1 MTEAILLE
9 RERGLLTLR
18 LNRPDKKNALTRA
31 MYSRLAEALK
41 QANDDPQINAVL
53 ISGSAECFTAG
64 NDIADFLEQPPSDLD
79 SPVFHFMLNLLECR
93 KPVIA
98 AVAGAAVGIGTTML
112 LHCDLV
118 YVSRD
123 ARLRMPFVN
132 LGLCPE
138 FGSSLILPRLLG
150 QAKAAE
156 LLLLGEGFNG
166 EQAVQWGIA
175 TQALDSG
182 EAALSKAR
190 EVALRF
196 DELPAEAVRI
206 SKQLMRAPDRDLVRK
221 VIEEEGAL
229 FTQRLRSP
237 EAVAA
242 LSEFFGEGQDAF
254 ASRLAPT
261 GERISKLGASLL
273 AKGVDQ
279 TIKLSIRG
287 SR

>member
-1 MTEAILLE
+1 MTEAIQIE

-31 MYSRLAEALK
+31 MYSALAAALK
-41 QANDDPQINAVL
+41 QADEDPDIYAVL
-53 ISGSAECFTAG
+53 LTGSHECFTAG
-64 NDIADFLEQPPSDLD
+64 NDIADFIRQPPSDLD

-98 AVAGAAVGIGTTML
+98 GVAGAAVGIGTTLL

-118 YVSRD
+118 YVSAD

-150 QAKAAE
+150 HAKAAE
-156 LLLLGEGFNG
+156 LLLLGERFSG
-166 EQAVQWGIA
+166 EQAAAWGIA
-175 TQALDSG
+175 NEALDSG
-182 EAALSKAR
+182 EAALAKAR
-190 EVALRF
+190 EMALRF
-196 DELPAEAVRI
+196 ESLPPEAVRI
-206 SKQLMRAPDRDLVRK
+206 SKQLMKAPDRELLRK

-237 EAVAA
+237 EAMAA
-242 LSEFFGEGQDAF
+242 LSGFIN
-254 ASRLAPT
+254 RH
-261 GERISKLGASLL
+261 
-273 AKGVDQ
+273 
-279 TIKLSIRG
+279 
-287 SR
+287 

>member
-1 MTEAILLE
+1 MPNAIEVE

-18 LNRPDKKNALTRA
+18 LNRPEKKNALTRA
-31 MYSRLAEALK
+31 MYSHLAEALK
-41 QANDDPQINAVL
+41 QAGADPEINAVL
-53 ISGSAECFTAG
+53 ITGSAECFTAG
-64 NDIADFLEQPPSDLD
+64 NDIADFIQQPPGNLD
-79 SPVFHFMLNLLECR
+79 SPVFHFMLNLLECH

-150 QAKAAE
+150 HAKAAE
-156 LLLLGEGFNG
+156 LLLLGEGFSG
-166 EQAVQWGIA
+166 EQAAQWGIA
-175 TQALDSG
+175 TEALGSG
-182 EAALSKAR
+182 EAALAKAR
-190 EVALRF
+190 EMALRF
-196 DELPAEAVRI
+196 ESLPPEAVRI
-206 SKQLMRAPDRDLVRK
+206 SKQLMKAPDRELLRK

-237 EAVAA
+237 EAMAA
-242 LSEFFGEGQDAF
+242 LSAF
-254 ASRLAPT
+254 INRH
-261 GERISKLGASLL
+261 
-273 AKGVDQ
+273 
-279 TIKLSIRG
+279 
-287 SR
+287 

>member
-1 MTEAILLE
+1 MTETLLLD
-9 RERGLLTLR
+9 RERGLLTVR

-31 MYSRLAEALK
+31 MYSQLAQAL
-41 QANDDPQINAVL
+41 AMADSDPQVRAVL
-53 ISGSAECFTAG
+53 LSGSSDCFTAG
-64 NDIADFLEQPPSDLD
+64 NDIVDFLEQPPNDLD
-79 SPVFHFMLNLLECR
+79 NPVFQFMLSLLDCR

-98 AVAGAAVGIGTTML
+98 AVAGPAVGIGTTML

-150 QAKAAE
+150 QAKAAQ
-156 LLLLGEGFNG
+156 LLLLGEGFSG
-166 EQAVQWGIA
+166 EQAVAWGIA
-175 TQALDSG
+175 TEALDNG
-182 EAALSKAR
+182 EAVLAKAR

-196 DELPAEAVRI
+196 ESLPPEAVRI
-206 SKQLMRAPDRDLVRK
+206 SKQLMKAPDREALRK
-221 VIEEEGAL
+221 VIEEEGKL

-242 LSEFFGEGQDAF
+242 LSGFIN
-254 ASRLAPT
+254 R
-261 GERISKLGASLL
+261 R
-273 AKGVDQ
+273 
-279 TIKLSIRG
+279 
-287 SR
+287 

>member
-1 MTEAILLE
+1 MTDAIRVE
-9 RERGLLTLR
+9 RERGLLTLS

-31 MYSRLAEALK
+31 MYSHLAETLK
-41 QANDDPQINAVL
+41 QADSDPDISAVL
-53 ISGSAECFTAG
+53 ITGSSECFTAG
-64 NDIADFLEQPPSDLD
+64 NDIADFIQQPPSNLD

-93 KPVIA
+93 KPLIA

-118 YVSRD
+118 YVARD

-150 QAKAAE
+150 HAKAAE

-166 EQAVQWGIA
+166 EQAAAWGIA
-175 TQALDSG
+175 SEALGSG
-182 EAALSKAR
+182 EEALARAR
-190 EVALRF
+190 EMALRF
-196 DELPAEAVRI
+196 DSLPREAVRI
-206 SKQLMRAPDRDLVRK
+206 SKQLMKAPDREVLRK

-237 EAVAA
+237 EAMAA
-242 LSEFFGEGQDAF
+242 LSGFIN
-254 ASRLAPT
+254 RH
-261 GERISKLGASLL
+261 
-273 AKGVDQ
+273 
-279 TIKLSIRG
+279 
-287 SR
+287 

>member
-1 MTEAILLE
+1 MSDAIQFE
-9 RERGLLTLR
+9 RERGLLILR

-31 MYSRLAEALK
+31 MYSHLAEALK
-41 QANDDPQINAVL
+41 LADTDPEINAVL
-53 ISGSAECFTAG
+53 ITGSAECFTAG
-64 NDIADFLEQPPSDLD
+64 NDIADFIQQPPSNLD
-79 SPVFHFMLNLLECR
+79 SPVFQFMLTLLECR

-156 LLLLGEGFNG
+156 LLLLGEGFSG
-166 EQAVQWGIA
+166 EQAAQWGIA
-175 TQALDSG
+175 TEALGSG
-182 EAALSKAR
+182 EEALAKAR
-190 EVALRF
+190 EMALRF
-196 DELPAEAVRI
+196 ESLPPEAVRI
-206 SKQLMRAPDRDLVRK
+206 SKQLMKAPDREQLRK
-221 VIEEEGAL
+221 AIEEESAQ

-237 EAVAA
+237 EAMAA
-242 LSEFFGEGQDAF
+242 L
-254 ASRLAPT
+254 T
-261 GERISKLGASLL
+261 GF
-273 AKGVDQ
+273 
-279 TIKLSIRG
+279 IKRH
-287 SR
+287 

>member
-1 MTEAILLE
+1 MPNAIEVE

-18 LNRPDKKNALTRA
+18 LNRPEKKNALTRA
-31 MYSRLAEALK
+31 MYSHLADALK
-41 QANDDPQINAVL
+41 QADADPEINAVL
-53 ISGSAECFTAG
+53 ITGSVECFTAG
-64 NDIADFLEQPPSDLD
+64 NDIADFIQQPPGNLD

-138 FGSSLILPRLLG
+138 FGSSLLLPRLIG
-150 QAKAAE
+150 HAKAAE
-156 LLLLGEGFNG
+156 LLLLGEGFSG
-166 EQAVQWGIA
+166 VQAAEWGIA
-175 TQALDSG
+175 TEALGSG
-182 EAALSKAR
+182 EAALAKAR
-190 EVALRF
+190 EMALRF
-196 DELPAEAVRI
+196 ESLPPEAVRI
-206 SKQLMRAPDRDLVRK
+206 SKQLMKAPDRELLRK

-237 EAVAA
+237 EALAA
-242 LSEFFGEGQDAF
+242 L
-254 ASRLAPT
+254 T
-261 GERISKLGASLL
+261 GF
-273 AKGVDQ
+273 
-279 TIKLSIRG
+279 IKRH
-287 SR
+287 

>member
-1 MTEAILLE
+1 MTETIQIE
-9 RERGLLTLR
+9 RERSLLTLR
-18 LNRPDKKNALTRA
+18 LNRPEKKNALTRA
-31 MYSRLAEALK
+31 MYSHMAEALK
-41 QANDDPQINAVL
+41 QADTNPEINAVL
-53 ISGSAECFTAG
+53 ITGSAECFTAG
-64 NDIADFLEQPPSDLD
+64 NDIADFIQQPPDSLD

-150 QAKAAE
+150 HAKAAE
-156 LLLLGEGFNG
+156 LLLLGEGFSG
-166 EQAVQWGIA
+166 EQAAEWGIA
-175 TQALDSG
+175 TEALSSG
-182 EAALSKAR
+182 EETLTKAR
-190 EVALRF
+190 EMALRF
-196 DELPAEAVRI
+196 ESMPPEAVRI
-206 SKQLMRAPDRDLVRK
+206 SKQLMKAPDRELIRK

-237 EAVAA
+237 EALAA
-242 LSEFFGEGQDAF
+242 L
-254 ASRLAPT
+254 T
-261 GERISKLGASLL
+261 GF
-273 AKGVDQ
+273 
-279 TIKLSIRG
+279 IKRH
-287 SR
+287 

>member
-18 LNRPDKKNALTRA
+18 LNRPEKKNALTRA
-31 MYSRLAEALK
+31 MYSRLAEALQK
-41 QANDDPQINAVL
+41 ADGDPEINAVL
-53 ISGSAECFTAG
+53 ITGSSECFTAG
-64 NDIADFLEQPPSDLD
+64 NDIGDFIQQPPSDLD

-98 AVAGAAVGIGTTML
+98 AVAGAAVGIGTTLL

-118 YVSRD
+118 YVARD

-150 QAKAAE
+150 HAKAAE
-156 LLLLGEGFNG
+156 LLLLGEGFSG
-166 EQAVQWGIA
+166 EQAAAWGIA
-175 TQALDSG
+175 TEALGSG
-182 EAALSKAR
+182 DAALSKAR

-196 DELPAEAVRI
+196 DQLPAEAVRI
-206 SKQLMRAPDRDLVRK
+206 SKQLMRAPDRELLRK

-229 FTQRLRSP
+229 FTQQLRSP
-237 EAVAA
+237 EALAA
-242 LSEFFGEGQDAF
+242 LSGFIN
-254 ASRLAPT
+254 RH
-261 GERISKLGASLL
+261 
-273 AKGVDQ
+273 
-279 TIKLSIRG
+279 
-287 SR
+287 

>member
-1 MTEAILLE
+1 MPNAIEVE

-18 LNRPDKKNALTRA
+18 LNRPEKKNALTRA
-31 MYSRLAEALK
+31 MYSHLAEALK
-41 QANDDPQINAVL
+41 QADADPEINAVL
-53 ISGSAECFTAG
+53 ITGSAECFTAG
-64 NDIADFLEQPPSDLD
+64 NDIADFIQQPPGNLD

-150 QAKAAE
+150 HAKAAE
-156 LLLLGEGFNG
+156 LLLLGEGFSG
-166 EQAVQWGIA
+166 EQAAQWGIA
-175 TQALDSG
+175 TEALGSG
-182 EAALSKAR
+182 EAALAKAR
-190 EVALRF
+190 EMALRF
-196 DELPAEAVRI
+196 ESLSPEAVRI
-206 SKQLMRAPDRDLVRK
+206 SKQLMKAPDRELLRK

-237 EAVAA
+237 EAMAA
-242 LSEFFGEGQDAF
+242 LSAF
-254 ASRLAPT
+254 INRH
-261 GERISKLGASLL
+261 
-273 AKGVDQ
+273 
-279 TIKLSIRG
+279 
-287 SR
+287 

>member
-1 MTEAILLE
+1 MPDTIRFE

-18 LNRPDKKNALTRA
+18 INRPEKKNALTRA
-31 MYSRLAEALK
+31 MYSHLAEALK
-41 QANDDPQINAVL
+41 QADTDPEINAVL
-53 ISGSAECFTAG
+53 ITGGAECFTAG
-64 NDIADFLEQPPSDLD
+64 NDIFDFLQQPPSNLD

-118 YVSRD
+118 YVSTD

-150 QAKAAE
+150 HAKAAQ
-156 LLLLGEGFNG
+156 LLLLGEAFSG
-166 EQAVQWGIA
+166 EQAAAWGIA
-175 TQALDSG
+175 TEALDSG
-182 EAALSKAR
+182 EAVLAKAR
-190 EVALRF
+190 EMALRF
-196 DELPAEAVRI
+196 DALPTEAVRI
-206 SKQLMRAPDRDLVRK
+206 TKQLMKAPDREQLHK

-237 EAVAA
+237 EAMAA
-242 LSEFFGEGQDAF
+242 LSAF
-254 ASRLAPT
+254 
-261 GERISKLGASLL
+261 ISKH
-273 AKGVDQ
+273 
-279 TIKLSIRG
+279 
-287 SR
+287 

>member
-1 MTEAILLE
+1 MPNAIEVE

-18 LNRPDKKNALTRA
+18 LNRPEKKNALTRA
-31 MYSRLAEALK
+31 MYSHLAEALK
-41 QANDDPQINAVL
+41 QADADPEINAVL
-53 ISGSAECFTAG
+53 ITGSAECFTAG
-64 NDIADFLEQPPSDLD
+64 NDIADFIQQPPGNLD

-138 FGSSLILPRLLG
+138 FGSSLILPRMLG
-150 QAKAAE
+150 HAKAAE
-156 LLLLGEGFNG
+156 LLLLGEGFSG
-166 EQAVQWGIA
+166 EQAAQWGIA
-175 TQALDSG
+175 TEALGSG
-182 EAALSKAR
+182 EATLAKAR
-190 EVALRF
+190 EMALRF
-196 DELPAEAVRI
+196 ESLPPEAVRV
-206 SKQLMRAPDRDLVRK
+206 SKQLMKAPDRELLRK

-237 EAVAA
+237 EAMAA
-242 LSEFFGEGQDAF
+242 LSAF
-254 ASRLAPT
+254 INR
-261 GERISKLGASLL
+261 
-273 AKGVDQ
+273 Q
-279 TIKLSIRG
+279 
-287 SR
+287 